1 MPSNLAPYQYRPGQS
16 GNVGGIGVNQIKL
29 AVQIRRISKD
39 GREMVDFLF
48 AVMRGEPTPFAGQ
61 TQPE

>member
-48 AVMRGEPTPFAGQ
+48 AYLQ
-61 TQPE
+61 